1 LIGGNGDVGILL
13 RIFPSAKVMTAM
25 PDLNALIQNS
35 LVQRVLEF
43 MKRYP
48 GLIALFGFGSGI
60 ASFIMVDRQSRPGS
74 WIAAI
79 LLISW
84 VWLMVENSAVR
95 LIAKIFKRE
104 IPQPLL
110 RYATQMIHQESLF
123 FVLPFFS
130 ITTTWNSGQLAFT
143 GLLAIAALISII
155 DPLYYKWLAPRR
167 WLFLALHTLTLFAA
181 LLTAMPIILHLTTA
195 QSYKLALIAAVL
207 LSFPSLASSFPITTW
222 KRGLGLVAMT
232 LAIGGAGWLLRSWVP
247 PATLWLTEVAVS
259 TQFDNQNRTPGE
271 SIQEVGVKQL
281 RSGGLYAYT
290 SINAPRGLDE
300 RIYHVWRHNG
310 EEVDRIALDIRGGRK
325 EGYRAWTHKQNFPPD
340 VLGKWQV
347 RVLTEDGQM
356 IGVLRFEVTDRD
368 QPAVTR
374 KKITPA
380 GLKPGADTPSP
391 DAPDAEKPDDKAPA
405 DNTPDPAKTN

>member
-1 LIGGNGDVGILL
+1 
-13 RIFPSAKVMTAM
+13 M

-35 LVQRVLEF
+35 AVQRVLEF
-43 MKRYP
+43 IKRYP
-48 GLIALFGFGSGI
+48 GLIALFGFCSGV
-60 ASFIMVDRQSRPGS
+60 ASFIMVDRQARLAS
-74 WIAAI
+74 WVAVL

-84 VWLMVENSAVR
+84 LWLMVENSAVKV
-95 LIAKIFKRE
+95 LAKLLKRE

-143 GLLAIAALISII
+143 GLLAIAGLVSII

-181 LLTAMPIILHLTTA
+181 MLTALPIILHLTTA
-195 QSYKLALIAAVL
+195 QSYKLALATAML
-207 LSFPSLASSFPITTW
+207 LSIPSLAMSFPVTSF
-222 KRGLGLVAMT
+222 KRGLGLMLLVAT
-232 LAIGGAGWLLRSWVP
+232 IGGAGWVLRSWVP
-247 PATLWLTEVAVS
+247 PATLWMTEVAVS
-259 TQFDNQNRTPGE
+259 TQFDNQNRSPGE
-271 SIQEVGVKQL
+271 SVQEIGVNQL
-281 RSGGLYAYT
+281 RSSGLYAYT

-310 EEVDRIALDIRGGRK
+310 EEVDRIALDIHGGRK

-347 RVLTEDGQM
+347 RVMTEDGQM
-356 IGVLRFEVTDRD
+356 IGVLRFEVTDTD

-374 KKITPA
+374 KKIKPA
-380 GLKPGADTPSP
+380 GLKPGAEETDSSGAGHNDE
-391 DAPDAEKPDDKAPA
+391 DAPAEGSS
-405 DNTPDPAKTN
+405 DPAKTN